1 MNRTSQSC
9 FVTKK
14 ALLVSCNSKEVLRN
28 ITKYTKKRILQP
40 LDKTARARYT
50 RRIDSRNFILKSPRG
65 TSTRRLWTTASRRWW
80 KPGTQATWNATLWS
94 NCKKHWTAT
103 RDERDRFVSRAA
115 SRFWSLEILAG
126 SPPLSTGQGI
136 ERIVAMK
143 MWLCMWVMIKHHPHH
158 VFRAH
163 RVGS

>member
-50 RRIDSRNFILKSPRG
+50 RRIDSRNFIAQVAARDEY
-65 TSTRRLWTTASRRWW
+65 
-80 KPGTQATWNATLWS
+80 TQAMDNSEPEMVEARYSGHVECHPLVQLQKTLD
-94 NCKKHWTAT
+94 
-103 RDERDRFVSRAA
+103 RD
-115 SRFWSLEILAG
+115 AG
-126 SPPLSTGQGI
+126 
-136 ERIVAMK
+136 
-143 MWLCMWVMIKHHPHH
+143 
-158 VFRAH
+158 
-163 RVGS
+163 